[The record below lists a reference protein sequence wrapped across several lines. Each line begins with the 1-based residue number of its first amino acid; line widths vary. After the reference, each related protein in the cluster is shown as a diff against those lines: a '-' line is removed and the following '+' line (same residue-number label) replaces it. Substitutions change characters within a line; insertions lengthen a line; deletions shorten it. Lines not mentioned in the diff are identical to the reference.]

1 MRILIIRLSALG
13 DIVHTLPAVRLL
25 KKHLPGCRI
34 TWAVERASAG
44 LLRGYEG
51 IDELL
56 VSDRSEWI
64 GLLRAGSFREAA
76 ARGRDF
82 AAQLRSREY
91 DLVLDFQGLFKSAVL
106 AGLSRGSRKLGFA
119 GAREL
124 APLFY
129 SELAPAPDFNEHAIT
144 RHMGLLRHL
153 GLPDGPPEFSR
164 LWGPEDERAV
174 TELLAENGIGPD
186 DRLAVVHPDSAW
198 PTKRW
203 PAASLAAAADG
214 LRKRFSVRIVFVGA
228 GPAREQAAT
237 IMAGMHGPSLDL
249 TGRTGLRE
257 LAFLLSRASLVLST
271 DSGPLHLACAVGAPA
286 VALFGPTA
294 PGRTGPFGR
303 RCTVVSK
310 GLSCSPCFKRKACPL
325 GHHRCMG
332 ALEVEEVLAAC
343 AAYLTTAPE

>member
-13 DIVHTLPAVRLL
+13 DVIHTLPAVRIL
-25 KKHLPGCRI
+25 KDHLPGCRI

-44 LLRGYEG
+44 LLSGYDG
-51 IDELL
+51 IDEIL
-56 VSDRSEWI
+56 VSDRAEWV
-64 GLLRAGSFREAA
+64 GLLRAGSFRETA
-76 ARGRDF
+76 ARAREF

-106 AGLSRGSRKLGFA
+106 AGIARGGRKLGFA

-129 SELAPAPDFNEHAIT
+129 SELAPAPGFNEHAIA

-164 LWGPEDERAV
+164 LWGTDDERAV
-174 TELLAENGIGPD
+174 TELLAREGIGAG
-186 DRLAVVHPDSAW
+186 DRIAVMHPDSAW

-203 PAASLAAAADG
+203 IADSFSAAADG
-214 LRKRFSVRIVFVGA
+214 LRERYAAHIVFVGA
-228 GPAREQAAT
+228 EPARQHAAA
-237 IMAGMHGPSLDL
+237 IMAGMRGPALDL

-257 LAFLLSRASLVLST
+257 LAFLLFRAALVLST

-303 RCTVVSK
+303 CSTVVYKS
-310 GLSCSPCFKRKACPL
+310 LPCSPCFKRKACPL

-332 ALEVEEVLAAC
+332 EI
-343 AAYLTTAPE
+343 TAPEVLEACSGYFT